1 MTEFLEFLFN
11 GIALGGI
18 YALIALGFT
27 VIYRASQVINFA
39 QGSFLLLGA
48 YLVGWLHV
56 DRGVPFALAVL
67 IAIAAT
73 AAVGSLFQIGVLRR
87 LTGQPVFTVVMIT
100 IGLNVV
106 LTSLVPAAISSIG
119 QNGAEIGDPWGSST
133 IGIGG
138 VTLTWVKVWTVLT
151 ALLVLLLFFLFDRYT
166 RYGLAMRATSSDEEA
181 ALAVGVPTRRV
192 NALTW
197 GIAGAVAVVGGFFLA
212 GFPSRAEPLL
222 GLAALR
228 AFPAVILGGLE
239 SPSGAVVGGLI
250 IGVVEVLTSGYQPNH
265 AAWLG
270 TNFYIVAPYI
280 VMILV
285 LLVRPYGLFGQRPVE
300 RV

>member
-27 VIYRASQVINFA
+27 VIYRASSVINFA

-48 YLVGWLHV
+48 YLVAWLHV
-56 DRGVPFALAVL
+56 DKGLPFAFSVL
-67 IAIAAT
+67 IAIAVT
-73 AAVGSLFQIGVLRR
+73 ASVGALFQIGVLRR
-87 LTGQPVFTVVMIT
+87 VTGQQVFTIVMIT

-106 LTSLVPAAISSIG
+106 LTALVPAAISSIG
-119 QNGAEIGDPWGSST
+119 QSGSDIGDPWGSST
-133 IGIGG
+133 LGIGG
-138 VTLTWVKVWTVLT
+138 VTLTYVKVWTVITTLF
-151 ALLVLLLFFLFDRYT
+151 VLLLFFLFDRYS
-166 RYGLAMRATSSDEEA
+166 RYGLAMRATASDEEA

-192 NALTW
+192 NALAW

-212 GFPSRAEPLL
+212 GFPSRADPVL
-222 GLAALR
+222 GLASLR
-228 AFPAVILGGLE
+228 AFPAIILGGLE
-239 SPSGAVVGGLI
+239 SPTGAVVGGMI
-250 IGVVEVLTSGYQPNH
+250 IGVVEELTAGYQPNH
-265 AAWLG
+265 ASWLG
-270 TNFYIVAPYI
+270 TNFYIVAPYL

-285 LLVRPYGLFGQRPVE
+285 LMVKPYGLFGQRPVE